1 VGLTS
6 LAFVVVV
13 VVEEGKQET
22 RGEAAF
28 GTVARVACFLPQMDI
43 DPLSTFLPFLLDNSP
58 SVL

>member
-13 VVEEGKQET
+13 VVVEEGEQQA

-28 GTVARVACFLPQMDI
+28 GTVARVACFLP
-43 DPLSTFLPFLLDNSP
+43 
-58 SVL
+58 